1 MGSSAHELTGKDENL
16 LSVEHLNVFY
26 GGIQALYDVSLNI
39 RKGEIL
45 SIIGSNGAG
54 KSSLLRTIAGDKSID
69 SGSITFQGEQLPK
82 SSYEVVGKGI
92 SLVPEGRGSFLT
104 YLLKIIL
111 QLAHTIEGRIKK
123 ALRKAL
129 KKCWI
134 CFRG

>member
-82 SSYEVVGKGI
+82 SSYEVVGKEFP
-92 SLVPEGRGSFLT
+92 LCQKAEGSFLT